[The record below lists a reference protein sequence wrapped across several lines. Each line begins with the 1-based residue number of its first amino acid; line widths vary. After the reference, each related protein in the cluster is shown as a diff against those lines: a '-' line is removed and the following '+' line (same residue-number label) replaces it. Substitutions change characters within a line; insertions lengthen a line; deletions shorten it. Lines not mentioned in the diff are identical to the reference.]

1 MNPILIV
8 QIFFFFFNSTG
19 NLIDQFSRKCN
30 LGAPPVRN
38 DRQTAAIASLLKKG
52 VIRNSEVNRL
62 ISKDTKRKNRLE
74 IFDFTN
80 TVYQ

>member
-8 QIFFFFFNSTG
+8 QIFFFNSTG

-38 DRQTAAIASLLKKG
+38 DRQTAAIASLFKKG

-62 ISKDTKRKNRLE
+62 ISKDTKRKNRQE